1 MSTETTKTKEDT
13 WKSDELLKHIKA
25 AQGDH
30 ADDSSKKSRE
40 RKRHKDE
47 ESVGTSDSRERRH
60 RGRERDKEREQ
71 DKERLRN
78 KDKERDGDRHNE
90 QEHEKVRK
98 KKNDERER
106 DREKKQERE
115 SERHKNGDRDK
126 ERVQK
131 WDIVQEHSTDPRVR
145 IKDKEWDTYA
155 EKHTKRGHESERHR
169 DKERD
174 RKKERDKLQEKG
186 IEKDENGNQRP
197 KHRQKKDKENLELE
211 MDDKYE
217 RKERKHRER
226 KEKEGKSTENNEET
240 KEKKRRPSEF
250 RDEDY
255 DRRHKEHKEHGPHDG
270 HREKRE
276 KERREPV
283 QRAGVEEVE
292 RKPRVRK
299 DKEDGKKQ
307 RHKDIKDSA
316 VEWKDREWEHKYR
329 EKRDWERKED
339 PQRKHKHK
347 VKKERDE
354 KERRGE
360 YTEEQSGKRKK
371 ERRSM
376 QQTTSESKRK
386 GSTKEQIDSQKK
398 PTETLTEELLSVFST
413 MFRAKSQGRDRFPST
428 WRSSQVGLID
438 DDAFVEGEEI
448 AMESQSTIES
458 SNYDN
463 DFEDYEDD
471 FEEGDCEDE
480 EVEQEREE
488 IPARQR
494 AELEAIQKAITAEN
508 EQVRETRT
516 RSHRKTFDEEPNK
529 DFENS
534 QTRGPVR
541 GTFIDFAAAKQREII
556 SKVASKQKK
565 RSLELLRL
573 IDLDFSVSFSL
584 FDLPPLNEYDV
595 YIKNFGRTNT
605 KQAFVQCN
613 EDTVD
618 RDIQTDEIET
628 VEKWTQHPGEGNLI
642 CGGLLKCGA
651 NVSDALSSMAKNV
664 DSRRLTNFLRSA
676 CQVISVL
683 LEEDQAENQAN
694 KNLESKAA
702 SLSVSDGCSQL
713 NTNLAFLHGREVLC
727 LHFSPVQR
735 QILLSV
741 HSLPKEPGVVQLASS
756 YMICVWNIWE
766 PSAPQ
771 KVLVCESEVQCC
783 CFGPGNVIS
792 LFAGTTDGSVVTWDL
807 REHSIMHCSLHIGGQ
822 EWTFR
827 TPTFST
833 DGVLTAVNHSC
844 AVKAVYPVSSA
855 CFDNPGVGL
864 SLFSS
869 QEGRSGLS
877 FQLATLDESGLLNLW
892 VVVELQKADF
902 AGSLTDLGLIPGG
915 KIKLIHSSSIKV
927 NSFLP
932 RNLVQSGP
940 PKTLS
945 IRFLPSDPNHFFVG
959 TDIGLVSHGTRHGLQ
974 AAPKLY
980 KPQINGARP
989 VQVTCIDFCHFGK
1002 TLFLVGCSDGTIRL
1016 HSVTTERPIIQWNE
1030 STQGRPIRAIA
1041 WALTRPGMFFVLDS
1055 ASHIYVWDLL
1065 QNVTTP
1071 AAEESLQPDR
1081 ITAIALL
1088 GDPEKPGASSG
1099 LMLSKQTGTIEIQYL
1114 MKQWSEPHLNE
1125 LETLHYILQK
1135 TA

>member
-1 MSTETTKTKEDT
+1 MKPSKMKTKEDT

-47 ESVGTSDSRERRH
+47 ESVGTSDSREHRH

-71 DKERLRN
+71 GKERVRN
-78 KDKERDGDRHNE
+78 KDKERDGDRHKE

-106 DREKKQERE
+106 DREQKQERE
-115 SERHKNGDRDK
+115 RERHNDRDRDK

-131 WDIVQEHSTDPRVR
+131 WDIDQEHSTDPRVR

-186 IEKDENGNQRP
+186 TEKDENGNQRP

-211 MDDKYE
+211 MDEKYE

-255 DRRHKEHKEHGPHDG
+255 DRRYKEHKDHGPHDG

-276 KERREPV
+276 KERREPG
-283 QRAGVEEVE
+283 QKAGIEEME
-292 RKPRVRK
+292 RKHRVRK

-316 VEWKDREWEHKYR
+316 VEWKDREWEHKDR
-329 EKRDWERKED
+329 EKRDWERKEE

-354 KERRGE
+354 KERRGD
-360 YTEEQSGKRKK
+360 YTEEQSVKRKK
-371 ERRSM
+371 ERRSI
-376 QQTTSESKRK
+376 QETTSESKRK

-398 PTETLTEELLSVFST
+398 PTETLTEE
-413 MFRAKSQGRDRFPST
+413 GRDRFPSM

-516 RSHRKTFDEEPNK
+516 RSHRKTFNEEPNR

-534 QTRGPVR
+534 QTRGPAR

-584 FDLPPLNEYDV
+584 LDLPPLNEYDV

-613 EDTVD
+613 EDNVD

-651 NVSDALSSMAKNV
+651 NVSDALSSVAKNV

-683 LEEDQAENQAN
+683 LEEEQAENQAS
-694 KNLESKAA
+694 KNLQSKAA

-735 QILLSV
+735 QILLSI

-756 YMICVWNIWE
+756 YMVCVWNIWE

-783 CFGPGNVIS
+783 CFGPDNVIS
-792 LFAGTTDGSVVTWDL
+792 LFAGTTDGSVVAWDL
-807 REHSIMHCSLHIGGQ
+807 REHSIMHCSLQIGGQ

-833 DGVLTAVNHSC
+833 DGVLTVVNHSC

-915 KIKLIHSSSIKV
+915 KIKLIHSSSIEV

-932 RNLVQSGP
+932 RNLVQLGS

-945 IRFLPSDPNHFFVG
+945 IRFLPSDPNHFFIG

-1016 HSVTTERPIIQWNE
+1016 HSVITERPIIQWND
-1030 STQGRPIRAIA
+1030 STQGRPIRAVA

-1065 QNVTTP
+1065 QNVSTP

-1099 LMLSKQTGTIEIQYL
+1099 LMLAMQTGAIEIQYL
-1114 MKQWSEPHLNE
+1114 MKHWSEPHLNE

>member
-1 MSTETTKTKEDT
+1 MKPSKTKTKEDT

-398 PTETLTEELLSVFST
+398 PTETLTEE
-413 MFRAKSQGRDRFPST
+413 GRDRFPST

>member
-1 MSTETTKTKEDT
+1 MKPSKMKTKEDT

-47 ESVGTSDSRERRH
+47 ESVGTSDSREHRH

-71 DKERLRN
+71 GKERVRN
-78 KDKERDGDRHNE
+78 KDKERDGDRHKE

-106 DREKKQERE
+106 DREQKQERE
-115 SERHKNGDRDK
+115 RERHNDRDRDK

-131 WDIVQEHSTDPRVR
+131 WDIDQEHSTDPRVR

-174 RKKERDKLQEKG
+174 KKKERDKLQEKG
-186 IEKDENGNQRP
+186 TEKDENGNQRP

-211 MDDKYE
+211 MDEKYE

-255 DRRHKEHKEHGPHDG
+255 DRRYKEHKDHGPHDG

-276 KERREPV
+276 KERREPG
-283 QRAGVEEVE
+283 QKAGIEEME
-292 RKPRVRK
+292 RKHRVRK

-316 VEWKDREWEHKYR
+316 VEWKDREWEHKDR
-329 EKRDWERKED
+329 EKRDWERKEE

-354 KERRGE
+354 KERRGD
-360 YTEEQSGKRKK
+360 YTEEQSVKRKK
-371 ERRSM
+371 ERRSI
-376 QQTTSESKRK
+376 QETTSESKRK

-398 PTETLTEELLSVFST
+398 PTETLTEE
-413 MFRAKSQGRDRFPST
+413 
-428 WRSSQVGLID
+428 
-438 DDAFVEGEEI
+438 FVEGEEI

-516 RSHRKTFDEEPNK
+516 RSHRKTFNEEPNR

-534 QTRGPVR
+534 QTRGPAR

-584 FDLPPLNEYDV
+584 LDLPPLNEYDV

-613 EDTVD
+613 EDNVD

-642 CGGLLKCGA
+642 CGGA
-651 NVSDALSSMAKNV
+651 NVSDALSSVAKNV

-683 LEEDQAENQAN
+683 LEEDQAENQAS
-694 KNLESKAA
+694 KNLQSKAA

-735 QILLSV
+735 QILLSI

-756 YMICVWNIWE
+756 YMVCVWNIWE

-783 CFGPGNVIS
+783 CFGPDNVIS
-792 LFAGTTDGSVVTWDL
+792 LFAGTTDGSVVAWDL
-807 REHSIMHCSLHIGGQ
+807 REHSIMHCSLQIGGQ

-833 DGVLTAVNHSC
+833 DGVLTVVNHSC

-892 VVVELQKADF
+892 
-902 AGSLTDLGLIPGG
+902 
-915 KIKLIHSSSIKV
+915 
-927 NSFLP
+927 N
-932 RNLVQSGP
+932 
-940 PKTLS
+940 
-945 IRFLPSDPNHFFVG
+945 
-959 TDIGLVSHGTRHGLQ
+959 
-974 AAPKLY
+974 
-980 KPQINGARP
+980 
-989 VQVTCIDFCHFGK
+989 
-1002 TLFLVGCSDGTIRL
+1002 
-1016 HSVTTERPIIQWNE
+1016 
-1030 STQGRPIRAIA
+1030 
-1041 WALTRPGMFFVLDS
+1041 
-1055 ASHIYVWDLL
+1055 IYV
-1065 QNVTTP
+1065 
-1071 AAEESLQPDR
+1071 
-1081 ITAIALL
+1081 
-1088 GDPEKPGASSG
+1088 
-1099 LMLSKQTGTIEIQYL
+1099 M
-1114 MKQWSEPHLNE
+1114 
-1125 LETLHYILQK
+1125 
-1135 TA
+1135 

>member
-1 MSTETTKTKEDT
+1 MKSSKTKTKEDT

-25 AQGDH
+25 AQGDYT
-30 ADDSSKKSRE
+30 DDSSKKSRE
-40 RKRHKDE
+40 RRRHKDE

-60 RGRERDKEREQ
+60 RGREQDKEREQ
-71 DKERLRN
+71 DKDRVRA
-78 KDKERDGDRHNE
+78 KDKERDGDRHKE
-90 QEHEKVRK
+90 RDHEKVRK
-98 KKNDERER
+98 KKNDEKDR
-106 DREKKQERE
+106 DREKKPERE
-115 SERHKNGDRDK
+115 SERHRDRDRDK

-131 WDIVQEHSTDPRVR
+131 WDRDLEHSTDLRVR
-145 IKDKEWDTYA
+145 AKDKERETYA
-155 EKHTKRGHESERHR
+155 ERPTKRGHDSERHH

-174 RKKERDKLQEKG
+174 RKKVRDKHQEKG
-186 IEKDENGNQRP
+186 TEKDENDDQRP
-197 KHRQKKDKENLELE
+197 KHRQKRDKENLELE
-211 MDDKYE
+211 VGDKYE

-226 KEKEGKSTENNEET
+226 KEKEGRSTENNEEN
-240 KEKKRRPSEF
+240 KEKKRRSSEF
-250 RDEDY
+250 RAEDY
-255 DRRHKEHKEHGPHDG
+255 DRRYKEHKETGPHDG
-270 HREKRE
+270 HREKRG
-276 KERREPV
+276 KEPG
-283 QRAGVEEVE
+283 QKAGVEEMDK
-292 RKPRVRK
+292 RHRVRK
-299 DKEDGKKQ
+299 DKEYK
-307 RHKDIKDSA
+307 RHKDSKDSA
-316 VEWKDREWEHKYR
+316 VEWKDREWEHKDR
-329 EKRDWERKED
+329 EKRED
-339 PQRKHKHK
+339 RERKHKHK
-347 VKKERDE
+347 VKKERED
-354 KERRGE
+354 KERQGD
-360 YTEEQSGKRKK
+360 YTEEQSGRRKK

-376 QQTTSESKRK
+376 QETANESKRK
-386 GSTKEQIDSQKK
+386 GSTKEQIDSQTK
-398 PTETLTEELLSVFST
+398 PTEALTQEG
-413 MFRAKSQGRDRFPST
+413 ADRLPSA
-428 WRSSQVGLID
+428 WRSSQAGLID

-458 SNYDN
+458 SNYDD

-471 FEEGDCEDE
+471 FEEGEYEDE

-516 RSHRKTFDEEPNK
+516 RSHRETYDEEPNK

-534 QTRGPVR
+534 QTRGPTR
-541 GTFIDFAAAKQREII
+541 GTFIDFVAAKQRETS

-565 RSLELLRL
+565 RSVELLRL
-573 IDLDFSVSFSL
+573 IDLDFSVSFSML
-584 FDLPPLNEYDV
+584 DLPPLNEYDI

-613 EDTVD
+613 EDNVD

-628 VEKWTQHPGEGNLI
+628 VEKWTQHPGEGNLV
-642 CGGLLKCGA
+642 CGGA
-651 NVSDALSSMAKNV
+651 NVSDALSMDSVAKNV

-683 LEEDQAENQAN
+683 LEEDQAENQASQN
-694 KNLESKAA
+694 VQSKAA

-713 NTNLAFLHGREVLC
+713 NTNLAFLHGREVLY
-727 LHFSPVQR
+727 LHFSQVQR
-735 QILLSV
+735 QTLLSV
-741 HSLPKEPGVVQLASS
+741 HSLPKEPGVVQLASN

-766 PSAPQ
+766 PSAPR

-783 CFGPGNVIS
+783 CFGPGNVVS
-792 LFAGTTDGSVVTWDL
+792 LFAGTTDGSVVAWDL
-807 REHSIMHCSLHIGGQ
+807 REHSIMHYTLQIGDQ
-822 EWTFR
+822 EWTVR

-855 CFDNPGVGL
+855 CFDNQGVGL

-869 QEGRSGLS
+869 QEGCSGLS

-892 VVVELQKADF
+892 VVVELQKADL

-915 KIKLIHSSSIKV
+915 KIKLIHSSSIDV
-927 NSFLP
+927 NSFFP
-932 RNLVQSGP
+932 RNLMQLGP
-940 PKTLS
+940 PQTLS
-945 IRFLPSDPNHFFVG
+945 IRFLPSDPNHFFIG

-1016 HSVTTERPIIQWNE
+1016 HSVTAERPIIQWSE
-1030 STQGRPIRAIA
+1030 STQGRPVRAVL
-1041 WALTRPGMFFVLDS
+1041 WALTRPGMFFVLDN

-1065 QNVTTP
+1065 QNVSTP
-1071 AAEESLQPDR
+1071 VAEESLQPDR
-1081 ITAIALL
+1081 ITAIATL
-1088 GDPEKPGASSG
+1088 GDPEKPSASSG
-1099 LMLSKQTGTIEIQYL
+1099 LMLAKQSGAIEIQYL

-1125 LETLHYILQK
+1125 LETLHYILEK